1 MAQANVAQQQAQDE
15 QHEEHGDDDK
25 GVLSSD
31 ELKTL
36 EEQSL
41 NENERDPLLLSD
53 KTLELIL

>member
-1 MAQANVAQQQAQDE
+1 MAQQQAQYE

-36 EEQSL
+36 EAQSL
-41 NENERDPLLLSD
+41 NENERDPFLLSD